1 MQNIVQNKTKFKIL
15 ARQQYKIGKKSIKKI
30 CIKIRTCLF
39 QWQLIY
45 DVFKTFISAKLLGIM
60 FDKVDGFFRDNDE
73 TKSLVL
79 LGLEKNDAVYDK
91 D

>member
-1 MQNIVQNKTKFKIL
+1 MPRIKNW
-15 ARQQYKIGKKSIKKI
+15 KKSLKKI

-45 DVFKTFISAKLLGIM
+45 DVLCKTFISAKLLRIM
-60 FDKVDGFFRDNDE
+60 FDKVDGFFRDNNG

-79 LGLEKNDAVYDK
+79 LGLEKNDAVYDE

>member
-39 QWQLIY
+39 Q
-45 DVFKTFISAKLLGIM
+45 
-60 FDKVDGFFRDNDE
+60 
-73 TKSLVL
+73 
-79 LGLEKNDAVYDK
+79 
-91 D
+91 